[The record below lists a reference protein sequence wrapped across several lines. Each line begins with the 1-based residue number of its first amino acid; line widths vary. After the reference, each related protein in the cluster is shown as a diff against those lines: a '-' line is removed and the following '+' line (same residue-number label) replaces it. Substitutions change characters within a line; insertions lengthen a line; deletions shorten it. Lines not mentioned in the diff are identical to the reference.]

1 MYLELNLGDLYFFK
15 VVVDGRLVEQT
26 DNVDN
31 QPLDEEKK
39 TMFSPKE
46 PVLTNKVFREV

>member
-39 TMFSPKE
+39 NNVFSQGASSY
-46 PVLTNKVFREV
+46 